1 MKISHDKNKIQLEF
15 ALMLR
20 NFMNIP
26 KWKILKRWKA
36 IKEINKF
43 EATWINEK
51 TENT

>member
-20 NFMNIP
+20 DFMNIP

-43 EATWINEK
+43 VEMHKDCCEIEW
-51 TENT
+51 